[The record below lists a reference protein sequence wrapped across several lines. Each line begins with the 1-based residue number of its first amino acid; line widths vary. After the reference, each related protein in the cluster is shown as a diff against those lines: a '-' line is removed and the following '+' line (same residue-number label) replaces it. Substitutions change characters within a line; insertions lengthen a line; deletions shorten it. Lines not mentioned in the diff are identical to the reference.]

1 VLAPYRRVLVPFF
14 AAVGAVAAVAF
25 SRGIWVA

>member
-1 VLAPYRRVLVPFF
+1 VLVPVF